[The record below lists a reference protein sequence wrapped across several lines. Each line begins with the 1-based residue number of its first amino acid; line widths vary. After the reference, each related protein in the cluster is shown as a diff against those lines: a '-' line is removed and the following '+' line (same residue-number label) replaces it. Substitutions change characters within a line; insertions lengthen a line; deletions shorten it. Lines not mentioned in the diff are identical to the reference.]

1 MQKKFLFGVSSLM
14 ALAMVAGATTSIG
27 SMHETVGVHAA
38 AAETIDEMPDN
49 WTFTKAAD
57 GDSAKHVYDLA
68 HGHYV
73 KIVSTSNGLSNLRTV
88 TPITGGKTY
97 NVGFRVKTTGSARLY
112 INVVEYKGNDATIF
126 SEIGGMA
133 DETDWVHK
141 RTRFSTRSDTT
152 QIAVELLVRG
162 EGEVHIATL
171 TINEGV
177 AEDANLTNMRF
188 FTGPEG
194 NAATGTAITDTNL
207 SPDGFSGKA
216 AKLTADTGLYMP
228 WNVKNQF
235 TGRFTLRFRYRYV
248 DQKAASGKS
257 GGLKLMTRLDTIDT
271 AGNRAYYGTP
281 YPKSGWTYNG
291 SWETYEY
298 QIIAKPGVAEPV
310 YVTLHASL
318 QDATTESADYYLID
332 DVEVLNEKGECV
344 MSGGTFDNATTDKG
358 DVLLGFVDGGEK
370 VNDSWTG
377 ANFVA
382 LPKENYIYDGFNG
395 TRAVHLNK
403 NQSVGLSFPVLPR
416 SETFTLSLKYRKTE
430 NTHLFARID
439 HYNQSLEI
447 AKQRQY
453 YAGLSTNELN
463 QWADASY
470 TFHTVRSDGAA
481 GEALDVTYLV
491 LAAGNGAIDLDSV
504 SLKDSTGLEYIA
516 QGNFN
521 VPNGGG
527 ARMINNAATY
537 LQDDGT
543 FVYTA
548 RRKISNSST
557 YTAES
562 YIGIDEIAL
571 GIEDGLEYTLGF
583 EYLGGIN
590 GDCAS
595 VSDAATWL
603 QGNQNATTTW
613 TPQSMK
619 FTGNI
624 GRQLRIY
631 AVNGW
636 SKDATYPGAYR
647 AAYIRNISIKD
658 SSKNELFT
666 PYANGKSVLPQGA
679 FFVNGKNINIDALLD
694 TYFWPRANKDY
705 TSVAEA
711 DRQKSCQDNYKEV
724 MSKLGYLSDEDRA
737 YFNTAEE
744 YANVRA
750 ILEYWRAASA
760 SSSVGTI
767 LKVDN
772 NSTTIWVVASIS
784 LATIAASTVLL
795 LRHKKKQN

>member
-1 MQKKFLFGVSSLM
+1 MKKKFLFGVSSLM

-27 SMHETVGVHAA
+27 TMQETVGVHAA
-38 AAETIDEMPDN
+38 ATETGDEMPDN

-112 INVVEYKGNDATIF
+112 INIVEYKGNDATIF
-126 SEIGGMA
+126 SEVGGMA
-133 DETDWVHK
+133 DQTDWVHK

-162 EGEVHIATL
+162 EGEVHVATL

-177 AEDANLTNMRF
+177 AEDANLTNMKF

-194 NAATGTAITDTNL
+194 NATTGKAITDANL

-216 AKLTADTGLYMP
+216 AKLTVDTGLYMP

-281 YPKSGWTYNG
+281 YPKSGLTYNG

-318 QDATTESADYYLID
+318 QDATKESADYYLID

-358 DVLLGFVDGGEK
+358 DALLGFFDGKTGL
-370 VNDSWTG
+370 NDKWAENKYT
-377 ANFVA
+377 A
-382 LPKENYIYDGFNG
+382 LPRENYIYDGFNG
-395 TRAVHLNK
+395 TRAVRLQNY
-403 NQSVGLSFPVLPR
+403 QTLGFSFPKLPYD
-416 SETFTLSLKYRKTE
+416 ETYTLSLKYRRTE
-430 NTHLFARID
+430 NSTFYARID
-439 HYNQSLEI
+439 NYRL
-447 AKQRQY
+447 AD
-453 YAGLSTNELN
+453 NER
-463 QWADASY
+463 QWAAALPVSAKGEWAESSY
-470 TFHTVRSDGAA
+470 QFKVTNGTAPC
-481 GEALDVTYLV
+481 DVTYMILI
-491 LAAGNGAIDLDSV
+491 ANGGAMDVDSV
-504 SLKDSTGLEYIA
+504 SIKDSKGVEWLP

-521 VPNGGG
+521 APNGGG
-527 ARMINNAATY
+527 VTTNNLAASY

-543 FVYTA
+543 YVYSA
-548 RRKISNSST
+548 RRRLTPASEPTDIESFISID
-557 YTAES
+557 EL
-562 YIGIDEIAL
+562 GIDMVE
-571 GIEDGLEYTLGF
+571 GLNYTLSF
-583 EYLGGIN
+583 EYLGGFAGTTGQTSDKVDWLLDGADQANVWTRREKTFAAYN
-590 GDCAS
+590 GRA
-595 VSDAATWL
+595 
-603 QGNQNATTTW
+603 
-613 TPQSMK
+613 
-619 FTGNI
+619 I
-624 GRQLRIY
+624 RIY
-631 AVNGW
+631 GSQLMSNC
-636 SKDATYPGAYR
+636 R
-647 AAYIRNISIKD
+647 AAYIRNISVKD

-744 YANVRA
+744 YANVRT
-750 ILEYWRAASA
+750 ILEYWRVASA

-772 NSTTIWVVASIS
+772 NSTTIWVVAAIS

>member
-1 MQKKFLFGVSSLM
+1 MKKKFLFGLSSMM

-27 SMHETVGVHAA
+27 TMHETVGVHAA
-38 AAETIDEMPDN
+38 AADSGDEMPDN
-49 WTFTKAAD
+49 WTFAKAAD

-73 KIVSTSNGLSNLRTV
+73 KIVSTSNGLAKLRTV

-112 INVVEYKGNDATIF
+112 INVVEYKGNDATVA

-133 DETDWVHK
+133 DQTDWVHK

-188 FTGPEG
+188 FTGPET
-194 NAATGTAITDTNL
+194 NATTGTAITDANL

-228 WNVKNQF
+228 WNVRNQF

-257 GGLKLMTRLDTIDT
+257 GGLKLITRLDTIDA
-271 AGNRAYYGTP
+271 AGNRSYYGTA
-281 YPKSGWTYNG
+281 PKAGWTNFG
-291 SWETYEY
+291 RWETYEY

-318 QDATTESADYYLID
+318 QDASKESADYYLID
-332 DVEVLNEKGECV
+332 DVGVLNEKGECV

-358 DVLLGFVDGGEK
+358 DALLGFVDGGDK
-370 VNDSWTG
+370 VVDNWTET
-377 ANFVA
+377 NFVA

-403 NQSVGLSFPVLPR
+403 NQSIGFSFPVLPR
-416 SETFTLSLKYRKTE
+416 TETFTLSLKYRKAE
-430 NTHLFARID
+430 STHLFARLD
-439 HYNQSLEI
+439 HYNQNLDLANE
-447 AKQRQY
+447 RQY
-453 YAGLSTNELN
+453 YADFTMNELN
-463 QWADASY
+463 KWAEASY

-481 GEALDVTYLV
+481 GQAIDVSFLV

-504 SLKDSTGLEYIA
+504 SLKDSTGLEYIP

-527 ARMINNAATY
+527 AQMINNAATY

-543 FVYTA
+543 IVYTA
-548 RRKISNSST
+548 RRKISNKST

-571 GIEDGLEYTLGF
+571 GIENDKEYTLGF
-583 EYLGGIN
+583 EYVGGAN

-595 VSDAATWL
+595 VSDADTWL
-603 QGNQNATTTW
+603 QGNQKATTTW
-613 TPQSMK
+613 TPQSIK

-624 GRQLRIY
+624 NRQIRIY

-636 SKDATYPGAYR
+636 STDATYPGAYR

-666 PYANGKSVLPQGA
+666 PFANGKSVLPQGA
-679 FFVNGKNINIDALLD
+679 FFVNGKSINIDALLD

-750 ILEYWRAASA
+750 ILEYWKAASA

-772 NSTTIWVVASIS
+772 NSTTVWVVAAIG

>member
-1 MQKKFLFGVSSLM
+1 MQRKFLFGVSSLM
-14 ALAMVAGATTSIG
+14 ALVMVAGATTSLG
-27 SMHETVGVHAA
+27 TMHETVGVHAA
-38 AAETIDEMPDN
+38 AETGDQMPDN

-57 GDSAKHVYDLA
+57 GDSAKHVYDLS

-112 INVVEYKGNDATIF
+112 INIVEYKGNDATVG
-126 SEIGGMA
+126 SEIGGMS
-133 DETDWVHK
+133 DQTDWVHK
-141 RTRFSTRSDTT
+141 RTRFSTRGDTT

-188 FTGPEG
+188 FTGPET
-194 NAATGTAITDTNL
+194 NATTGKAITDANL

-257 GGLKLMTRLDTIDT
+257 GALKLMTRLDTIDA
-271 AGNRAYYGTP
+271 AGNQAWYGTA
-281 YPKSGWTYNG
+281 PKAGWTNYG
-291 SWETYEY
+291 RWETYEY

-318 QDATTESADYYLID
+318 QDASKESADYYLID
-332 DVEVLNEKGECV
+332 DVEVLNEKGESV
-344 MSGGTFDNATTDKG
+344 MSGGTFDNTANADVDK
-358 DVLLGFVDGGEK
+358 LLGFYDGGEK
-370 VNDSWTG
+370 INDSWG
-377 ANFVA
+377 EANFVPT
-382 LPKENYIYDGFNG
+382 PKENYIYDGYKG

-403 NQSVGLSFPVLPR
+403 NQSIGLSFPVLPR
-416 SETFTLSLKYRKTE
+416 TETFTLSVKYRKTE
-430 NTHLFARID
+430 STHLFARID
-439 HYNQSLEI
+439 CFDQSL
-447 AKQRQY
+447 ALDKQSLT
-453 YAGLSTNELN
+453 YAPLATNELN
-463 QWADASY
+463 KWADSSF
-470 TFHTVRSDGAA
+470 TFHTVRSDGGDAR
-481 GEALDVTYLV
+481 DTSYIVFS
-491 LAAGNGAIDLDSV
+491 AGNGAIDLDSV
-504 SLKDSTGLEYIA
+504 SLKDSTGLEYIP

-521 VPNGGG
+521 APNGGG
-527 ARMINNAATY
+527 NATMVNNAATY

-543 FVYTA
+543 IVYSA

-557 YTAES
+557 YNAES
-562 YIGIDEIAL
+562 FIELNELDL
-571 GIEDGLEYTLGF
+571 GLEGGHEYTLGF
-583 EYLGGIN
+583 EYVGGIN

-595 VSDAATWL
+595 VSDAHTWL
-603 QGNQNATTTW
+603 QGNQKAVTAW

-619 FTGNI
+619 FTANI
-624 GRQLRIY
+624 SRQIRIY
-631 AVNGW
+631 AVNGY
-636 SKDATYPGAYR
+636 SDNPTYAGAYR

-724 MSKLGYLSDEDRA
+724 MSKLGYLSDEDRT

-772 NSTTIWVVASIS
+772 NSTTIWVVAAIS

>member
-14 ALAMVAGATTSIG
+14 ALAMVAGATTSLG
-27 SMHETVGVHAA
+27 TMQETVGVHAV
-38 AAETIDEMPDN
+38 AAETGDEMPDN
-49 WTFTKAAD
+49 WAFTKAAD
-57 GDSAKHVYDLA
+57 GDTAKHVYDLA

-112 INVVEYKGNDATIF
+112 INIVEYKGNDATIA

-133 DETDWVHK
+133 DQTDWVHK

-152 QIAVELLVRG
+152 QIAVELAVRG

-177 AEDANLTNMRF
+177 AEDANLNNMRF

-194 NAATGTAITDTNL
+194 NATTGKAITDANL

-257 GGLKLMTRLDTIDT
+257 GSLKLLTRLDTIDA
-271 AGNRAYYGTP
+271 AGNRAYYGTA
-281 YPKSGWTYNG
+281 PKAGWTNY
-291 SWETYEY
+291 SRWETYEY
-298 QIIAKPGVAEPV
+298 QIIAKPSVAEPV

-318 QDATTESADYYLID
+318 QDATKESADYYLID

-344 MSGGTFDNATTDKG
+344 MSGGTFDNVTTDKG
-358 DVLLGFVDGGEK
+358 DTLLGFVDGGDS

-403 NQSVGLSFPVLPR
+403 NQSIGLSFPVLPR
-416 SETFTLSLKYRKTE
+416 TETFTLSLKYRKTE

-439 HYNQSLEI
+439 HYNQSL
-447 AKQRQY
+447 ALADQRQW
-453 YAGLSTNELN
+453 YAGLNTSELN

-470 TFHTVRSDGAA
+470 TFRTVRSDGAA
-481 GEALDVTYLV
+481 GEALDVSYLV

-504 SLKDSTGLEYIA
+504 SLKDSTGLEYIP

-521 VPNGGG
+521 APNGGG
-527 ARMINNAATY
+527 AQMINNAATY

-543 FVYTA
+543 IVYTA

-571 GIEDGLEYTLGF
+571 GIQDGSEYTLGF

-595 VSDAATWL
+595 VSDAATWI
-603 QGNQNATTTW
+603 QGNQNAATTW
-613 TPQSMK
+613 TEKSMK
-619 FTGNI
+619 FTGNT
-624 GRQLRIY
+624 GRQIRIY

-636 SKDATYPGAYR
+636 SADATYAGAYR

-767 LKVDN
+767 LKVDS
-772 NSTTIWVVASIS
+772 NSTAVWVVASIS
-784 LATIAASTVLL
+784 LVSIVASTVLL